1 MNTDAARALAI
12 QVEAQQDLYF
22 FARYMFKERRNF
34 KWLHSWHHRRICDA
48 LMRVYRGECT
58 RLIINIP
65 PRYSKT
71 ELAVVNF
78 IAWSLGKAPDSEFIY
93 TSYSSRLAANYSY
106 EARGMIL
113 NPAYARVF
121 PELRLK
127 GDSKAK
133 DEWRT
138 TAGGL
143 VYAAG
148 SGGTITGYGA
158 GKVREGFGGA
168 IIIDDPHKA
177 DEATSDL
184 IRKGVIEWFQNTVES
199 RKNNPNTPIILIMQ
213 RLHEEDLSG
222 WLLGDRKPDNKPR
235 AGGNGEVWEHLNLPA
250 IQPDGTALWP
260 EKHTIETLRIMERAS
275 PYVFAGQYLQR
286 PAPLAGGFFKPDRI
300 EIVDALPATAKRAC
314 RAWDLAATAGGGD
327 PTAGGLM
334 YDGGDGYFY
343 IADMVH
349 DHMGPDDVV
358 KALLNTAAIDGKD
371 VVVRIPQDP
380 GQAGKSQAKSLV
392 GKLAGYPVKALPV
405 TGDKAAR
412 ASPFAAQVNVG
423 NVRMVRGEWNRPL
436 IEEMRSFPNAK
447 HDDRID
453 ALSDAFNQL
462 NEGNLGLFEFIKQ
475 QSEDAQRAQE
485 AEAKQQES
493 NSWLNHL
500 AK

>member
-1 MNTDAARALAI
+1 MSTDAARDLAI
-12 QVEAQQDLYF
+12 HIEAQADLYF
-22 FARYMFKERRNF
+22 FARYMFKERRGYRWMRN
-34 KWLHSWHHRRICDA
+34 HHHQQICDA

-93 TSYSSRLAANYSY
+93 TSYSARLAANYSY

-113 NPAYARVF
+113 HPAYGRVF
-121 PELRLK
+121 PSVQLK

-158 GKVREGFGGA
+158 GKVRDGFGGA

-177 DEATSDL
+177 SEATSDVM
-184 IRKGVIEWFQNTVES
+184 RQNVIDWFQTTLES
-199 RKNNPNTPIILIMQ
+199 RKNSPSTTPIILIMQ
-213 RLHEEDLSG
+213 RLHEEDLAG
-222 WLLGDRKPDNKPR
+222 WLL
-235 AGGNGEVWEHLNLPA
+235 AGGNGETWEHLNLPA
-250 IQPDGTALWP
+250 IQADGTALWP
-260 EKHTIETLRIMERAS
+260 AKHNIETLRRMEMAS
-275 PYVFAGQYLQR
+275 PYVFAGQYLQS

-314 RAWDLAATAGGGD
+314 RGWDLGATEGGGD

-334 YDGGDGYFY
+334 YDGGDGYWY

-349 DHMGPDDVV
+349 GQMGPDDVE
-358 KALLNTAAIDGKD
+358 KALINTAKIDGFNIQI
-371 VVVRIPQDP
+371 RLPQDP

-392 GKLAGYPVKALPV
+392 RMLSGYSVQAETV
-405 TGDKAAR
+405 TGEKATR
-412 ASPFAAQVNVG
+412 ASAFAAQVNVG

-436 IEEMRSFPNAK
+436 IEEMRNFPNAK
-447 HDDRID
+447 NDDRID
-453 ALSDAFNQL
+453 ALADAFNHL
-462 NEGNLGLFEFIKQ
+462 NEGNLGLFEHLQ
-475 QSEDAQRAQE
+475 QE
-485 AEAKQQES
+485 AERLNARKEEQKQGNAE
-493 NSWLNHL
+493 SWLNHL
-500 AK
+500 AGSSPR